1 MDKGICIVSVAPIRH
16 EKSDKS
22 ELVTELLFGESVNI
36 LEVDKN
42 WTKIKMH
49 YDGYEGWVDTKQ
61 IKYIANE
68 DFLNRKINVL
78 NKTFSYEKTKDG
90 EMLLSFGSE
99 LENQTLPLK
108 QNDNIR
114 TSIISVAK
122 EFLNVPYLWGGRSFF
137 GIDCSAFIQLVFK
150 IHNIKLPRDSYQQG
164 LIGEKLSLFEEKI
177 PGDLAF
183 FENPEGKIIHVG
195 IVLEDNKIIHSS
207 GKVRIDV
214 LDSSGIFKEEIN
226 SYTHKLSFIR
236 KVI

>member
-22 ELVTELLFGESVNI
+22 ELVTELLFGESVDI
-36 LEVDKN
+36 LEINKN

-49 YDGYEGWVDTKQ
+49 YDGYEGWMDTKQ
-61 IKYIANE
+61 IKSISKE
-68 DFLNRKINVL
+68 DFLKRKINIL
-78 NKTFSYEKTKDG
+78 DKNFSYEKTKEG

-99 LENQTLPLK
+99 LEIETLPLK

-114 TSIISVAK
+114 ASITSIAK
-122 EFLNVPYLWGGRSFF
+122 NFLNVPYLWGGRSFF
-137 GIDCSAFIQLVFK
+137 GIDCSAFVQLVFK
-150 IHNIKLPRDSYQQG
+150 IHNIKLPRDSYQQA
-164 LIGEKLSLFEEKI
+164 LIGEKVSLFEEKM

-183 FENPEGKIIHVG
+183 FENPEGEIIHVG

-207 GKVRIDV
+207 GKVRIDS
-214 LDSSGIFKEEIN
+214 LDSGGIFKEEIV